1 MDYKQV
7 IGCAYTY
14 RVSLVVRDKLAVD
27 RVEHSSHSENAFSY
41 FRKVDSVDDVVED
54 GGNLVLRKHPLMGEE
69 VDHWCEPELGIVLG
83 EKHEIVGYVLG
94 NDFTAA
100 SVEFEAESDDY
111 DPTYYAKCWK
121 GSCSLSPKFDF
132 EEDEYIGLKI
142 ERGGEVIYDF
152 CYNTRN
158 RLREFSE
165 LPGMVVEKYKSYSK
179 LKESKKIL
187 VDKGFLVPGTVILV
201 GSGLILPRRFYS
213 HKGDEVIVYCG
224 ELDLLRNK
232 IV

>member
-27 RVEHSSHSENAFSY
+27 RVEHSSHFENAFSY
-41 FRKVDSVDDVVED
+41 FRKVDSVADIVFD
-54 GGNLVLRKHPLMGEE
+54 GGELVLRKHPLTGEN

-100 SVEFEAESDDY
+100 SVEFEEEKVGY

-121 GSCSLSPKFDF
+121 GSCALSSEFTFKGDV
-132 EEDEYIGLKI
+132 DIGLRI
-142 ERGGEVIYDF
+142 ERGGKAVYDF
-152 CYNTRN
+152 AYNTSQ
-158 RLREFSE
+158 RLREFSS
-165 LPGMVVEKYKSYSK
+165 LPGMVVEKFNT
-179 LKESKKIL
+179 LRESKKVLIEN
-187 VDKGFLVPGTVILV
+187 GYLVPGTVILV
-201 GSGLILPRRFYS
+201 GSGFTPRI
-213 HKGDEVIVYCG
+213 EC
-224 ELDLLRNK
+224 LC
-232 IV
+232 